1 VTEREFDKCIKRIL
15 KGDREGL
22 RMIYEAYLSYI
33 FSIVMNVVKNREDAE
48 DVTSEFFIRLWNTAE
63 KYRPG
68 SGHKA
73 YIGTIARNMSIDFM
87 RKRGR
92 EIPMTLS
99 GGSEEEENAV
109 YQENAELAQTQD
121 RYGGSN
127 EGFEE
132 GLVESLTL
140 QEALKTLSDSE
151 REIINLKFAGD
162 LTFSEISKVLKVPMG
177 TVTWRYREAIKKL
190 RRYGFDERS

>member
-1 VTEREFDKCIKRIL
+1 MTEREFDKCIKRIL

-22 RMIYEAYLSYI
+22 RAVYEAYLPYI
-33 FSIVMNVVKNREDAE
+33 FRIVLNVVGSREDAE
-48 DVTSEFFIRLWNTAE
+48 DLMSEFFIRLWNTAG

-73 YIGTIARNMSIDFM
+73 YIAAVARNMSIDYM

-92 EIPMTLS
+92 EIPMSLS
-99 GGSEEEENAV
+99 GGSEEEENAA
-109 YQENAELAQTQD
+109 YRENSELAQADD
-121 RYGGSN
+121 RYGGADG
-127 EGFEE
+127 GFEE
-132 GLVESLTL
+132 ELVNSLTL
-140 QEALKTLSDSE
+140 KEALKTLNEPE
-151 REIINLKFAGD
+151 REIIHLKFAGD

-190 RRYGFDERS
+190 RRCGFDERS